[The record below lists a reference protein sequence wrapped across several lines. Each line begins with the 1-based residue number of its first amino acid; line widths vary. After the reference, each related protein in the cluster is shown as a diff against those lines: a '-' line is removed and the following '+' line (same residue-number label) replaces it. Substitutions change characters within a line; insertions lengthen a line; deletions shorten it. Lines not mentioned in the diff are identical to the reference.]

1 MRLTEVTEQPILE
14 GPHDPH
20 IFKAVFMAGAPGS
33 GKSTVARKIFG
44 GTGLKFLNVDRFW
57 QLYSTLGREG
67 DYETYWDKYQT
78 QDRLYR
84 EGRLGL
90 LIDGT
95 ARNPTKMSEVKST
108 LEGLG
113 YEAAMV
119 FVNTNLETAIT
130 RARKRAQQPGPD
142 QGREIDPEFIRR
154 AWEHTQQAIG
164 TYQSVFGSRFL
175 IVDNSDHARPS
186 SLAYV
191 ERQMR
196 NWLNQPP
203 TNHIARKWLEQQQG
217 GRSAQHPGMD

>member
-1 MRLTEVTEQPILE
+1 MKWDEVTAMTIVE

-57 QLYSTLGREG
+57 QLYRTLGREG
-67 DYETYWDKYQT
+67 DYDTYWDKYQV

-84 EGRLGL
+84 QGRLGL

-95 ARNPTKMSEVKST
+95 ARNPIKMTEVRHT

-113 YEAAMV
+113 YETAMI
-119 FVNTNLETAIT
+119 FVNTNVETAIR
-130 RARKRAQQPGPD
+130 RAALRSQAPGPD
-142 QGREIDPEFIRR
+142 QGREVDAQFIRR
-154 AWEHTQQAIG
+154 AWERTQQAIG
-164 TYQSVFGSRFL
+164 TYQSVFGSRFF
-175 IVDNSDHARPS
+175 IVDNSDGARPS

-196 NWLNQPP
+196 AWLNRPP
-203 TNHIARKWLEQQQG
+203 TNHIAQRWIKQHTSP
-217 GRSAQHPGMD
+217 SAESPD